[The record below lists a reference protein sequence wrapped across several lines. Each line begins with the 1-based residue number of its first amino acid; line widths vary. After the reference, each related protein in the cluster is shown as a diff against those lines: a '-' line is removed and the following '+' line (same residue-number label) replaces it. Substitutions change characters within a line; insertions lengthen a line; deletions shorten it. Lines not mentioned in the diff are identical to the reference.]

1 MFDNVFFCNNS
12 IEVHNAMNSTLSLGH
27 RMGTTQMCEL
37 AVSFVGRRSES
48 TYPTLHCSRPQVV
61 SACIALLDPTSNLGK
76 SSLSNELGQMTQNC
90 FDEKEMTKYYDQ
102 PSSLRQIFESTIKES
117 KNQERINVLLCCGG
131 GQAQQTL
138 GWYGCCC

>member
-1 MFDNVFFCNNS
+1 M
-12 IEVHNAMNSTLSLGH
+12 
-27 RMGTTQMCEL
+27 
-37 AVSFVGRRSES
+37 
-48 TYPTLHCSRPQVV
+48 

-131 GQAQQTL
+131 GQAQRTL